1 MKTLKKVCSNIYLVF
16 IFVLL
21 YAPIL
26 TLMVLSFNQSK
37 SRARWGGFTT
47 RWYTELFQNEEILL
61 AFRNTMVI
69 AFLSALM
76 ATLIGLCACMAMN
89 NMKKRWRSLFMGIAN
104 IPMLNAEIVTGIS
117 LMLVSWSSEISF
129 PILTGSCP
137 SASGPC

>member
-1 MKTLKKVCSNIYLVF
+1 
-16 IFVLL
+16 
-21 YAPIL
+21 
-26 TLMVLSFNQSK
+26 
-37 SRARWGGFTT
+37 
-47 RWYTELFQNEEILL
+47 
-61 AFRNTMVI
+61 MVI
-69 AFLSALM
+69 AFLSALV